1 MKGKAESRLL
11 RSAFTCTDEPA
22 RSFLASRYR
31 HIAKDSRQRRKPTK
45 MTRKEETRTRT
56 HSISNKESSSIPIN
70 SRFAPRKHDTHHTTQ
85 SRKAAVNP
93 RLCYRPTLAHAIP
106 SRKTRAGRKSYS
118 VPQSM
123 CVQSSVRLH
132 VRLKPRV
139 LSDPYT
145 TSSDCP
151 WVGQRIYLR
160 PKRLLRVLALAR
172 SLVGV

>member
-106 SRKTRAGRKSYS
+106 VQKNSCGKKIVQRPPKHVCATLSPPACPPQAVRPERS
-118 VPQSM
+118 VY
-123 CVQSSVRLH
+123 H
-132 VRLKPRV
+132 
-139 LSDPYT
+139 
-145 TSSDCP
+145 
-151 WVGQRIYLR
+151 
-160 PKRLLRVLALAR
+160 VLAIVR
-172 SLVGV
+172 GLVSESTCVRNGCCLC